1 MLICLLNVSHPNNA
15 RSRLFYE
22 NIMDLSR
29 NLFSWWT
36 SLRTTSIFSINII
49 TSFVETHVIQIYNMC
64 KLDNRQIKLSRFK
77 NMKIITSNY
86 VVSVVIVP
94 NYKNKNMA
102 KDTKYVRYD
111 SVPIIINMKKFGT
124 RNPKTSMHEVY
135 LVGCLDQLKNNEFA
149 LLVFVSI

>member
-1 MLICLLNVSHPNNA
+1 
-15 RSRLFYE
+15 
-22 NIMDLSR
+22 
-29 NLFSWWT
+29 
-36 SLRTTSIFSINII
+36 
-49 TSFVETHVIQIYNMC
+49 MC